1 MSYILTAWIINADIG
16 SMLYQMLFTSSCIFR
31 SHQDALQH
39 KSTNEFLTFT
49 KDHLQIL
56 TVLLYCRIPRICYTI
71 AGNLLNDN
79 MSESTKHIK
88 YTYSLEI
95 QISSVTYVD
104 KCDVVNMHLDEGIS
118 KPDPQRNWASG
129 WEKQLTHSERR
140 PLTVTRLRIYILQ
153 FKDLSHSCMRLCLFA
168 FQGRH
173 T

>member
-79 MSESTKHIK
+79 MSESTIHIK
-88 YTYSLEI
+88 YIYSLEI

-104 KCDVVNMHLDEGIS
+104 KCMLWTCIWTNVYLNLIHNATGRLDG
-118 KPDPQRNWASG
+118 RNSSLIQNAD
-129 WEKQLTHSERR
+129 HSR
-140 PLTVTRLRIYILQ
+140 
-153 FKDLSHSCMRLCLFA
+153 
-168 FQGRH
+168 
-173 T
+173 